1 MAFLKKLPKVKA
13 NLKDLYLKNELNNL
27 FKKVIKLPDNLNPYD
42 VREFCSRETTKIFSK
57 INYIIKGS
65 ENLPYEQNSIFIYN
79 HLNNPIDYSV
89 STNFQITLDSHFI
102 SSLILY
108 KYYNNAGNRVVRCS
122 LENELAHKNYYEKFD
137 YIRVFAE
144 RFIPKTMNYKQVK
157 EFNKGFYSHSI
168 DNLKKGVG
176 IIVSPE
182 GFSLKTE
189 ESPGIFKLGVFKL
202 ATIVKPEP
210 KIVPVVMA
218 NFDKLLSKSLYKCE
232 IMRPFKM
239 SDHGIYGPNDP
250 KLLSFIESFNGKYK
264 RWVKN
269 LIIEDLNF
277 ELEIQNLEK
286 SIENQKDLIDPIVFY
301 GSSTIRLWKGMKNDF
316 NGLNVINLGFG
327 GALIKDLSKNFSR
340 LFRKIKPSVIVLYL
354 GGNDLTLGYSAEKIV
369 KKIRKFLELVF
380 KNYPNIKII
389 NMSIKPSFERI
400 NDIKKIEKINSLM
413 TAESSRNKSLI
424 QLNFYEKI
432 INKGVINQSL
442 YLRDGL
448 HFNDLG
454 YKILVNEVKLAL
466 KNII

>member
-1 MAFLKKLPKVKA
+1 MKA

-42 VREFCSRETTKIFSK
+42 VRVFCSREITKVFSK

-79 HLNNPIDYSV
+79 HLNNPVDYSV

-157 EFNKGFYSHSI
+157 EFNKSFYSQSI

-202 ATIVKPEP
+202 ATMVKPEP

-218 NFDKLLSKSLYKCE
+218 NFDKLLSRSLYKCE
-232 IMRPFKM
+232 IMKPFKM
-239 SDHGIYGPNDP
+239 SDHGIYGPDDP

-301 GSSTIRLWKGMKNDF
+301 GSSTIRLWKGMKSDF
-316 NGLNVINLGFG
+316 NGLNVIKLGFG

-369 KKIRKFLELVF
+369 EKIKNFLELVF

-413 TAESSRNKSLI
+413 TAESSRNKGLI

>member
-42 VREFCSRETTKIFSK
+42 VREFCSREITKIFSK

-79 HLNNPIDYSV
+79 HLNNPVDYSV

-102 SSLILY
+102 SSQILY

-232 IMRPFKM
+232 IMKPFKM

-250 KLLSFIESFNGKYK
+250 KLLSFIEGFNDKYK

-354 GGNDLTLGYSAEKIV
+354 GGNDLTLGYSAEKVV
-369 KKIRKFLELVF
+369 KKIKKFLELVF

-413 TAESSRNKSLI
+413 TAESSRNKNLI

>member
-27 FKKVIKLPDNLNPYD
+27 FKKVIKLPDNLSPYD
-42 VREFCSRETTKIFSK
+42 VRVFCSREITKIFSK

-79 HLNNPIDYSV
+79 HLNNPLDYSV

-122 LENELAHKNYYEKFD
+122 LENESAHKYYYEKFD

-144 RFIPKTMNYKQVK
+144 RFIPKTMNYKRVK
-157 EFNKGFYSHSI
+157 EFNKGFYSQSI

-210 KIVPVVMA
+210 KIVPIVMA
-218 NFDKLLSKSLYKCE
+218 NFDKLFSKSLYKCE
-232 IMRPFKM
+232 IMKPFKM

-340 LFRKIKPSVIVLYL
+340 LFRKINPSVIVLYM

-369 KKIRKFLELVF
+369 EKIKNFLELVF

-400 NDIKKIEKINSLM
+400 NDIKKIEKINALM
-413 TAESSRNKSLI
+413 TTESFRNKSLI
-424 QLNFYEKI
+424 QLNFYDKI
-432 INKGVINQSL
+432 INKGVIKQSL

>member
-1 MAFLKKLPKVKA
+1 VKA

-232 IMRPFKM
+232 IMKPFKM

-369 KKIRKFLELVF
+369 KKIKKFLELVF

-413 TAESSRNKSLI
+413 TAESSRNKNLI

>member
-1 MAFLKKLPKVKA
+1 MKA

-232 IMRPFKM
+232 IMKPFKM
-239 SDHGIYGPNDP
+239 SDHGVYGPNDP

-264 RWVKN
+264 RWVKD

-301 GSSTIRLWKGMKNDF
+301 GSSTIRLWKEMKNDF

>member
-1 MAFLKKLPKVKA
+1 MKA

-157 EFNKGFYSHSI
+157 EFNKGFYSQSI

-210 KIVPVVMA
+210 KIVPIVMA
-218 NFDKLLSKSLYKCE
+218 NFDKLLSKTTYKCE
-232 IMRPFKM
+232 IMKPFRM
-239 SDHGIYGPNDP
+239 SDHGINDENDP
-250 KLLSFIESFNGKYK
+250 KLVDF
-264 RWVKN
+264 VN
-269 LIIEDLNF
+269 LTLTKKGEATRSTMIFYMLWF
-277 ELEIQNLEK
+277 EL
-286 SIENQKDLIDPIVFY
+286 
-301 GSSTIRLWKGMKNDF
+301 
-316 NGLNVINLGFG
+316 
-327 GALIKDLSKNFSR
+327 
-340 LFRKIKPSVIVLYL
+340 
-354 GGNDLTLGYSAEKIV
+354 
-369 KKIRKFLELVF
+369 
-380 KNYPNIKII
+380 
-389 NMSIKPSFERI
+389 
-400 NDIKKIEKINSLM
+400 
-413 TAESSRNKSLI
+413 
-424 QLNFYEKI
+424 
-432 INKGVINQSL
+432 GVVW
-442 YLRDGL
+442 G
-448 HFNDLG
+448 
-454 YKILVNEVKLAL
+454 
-466 KNII
+466 

>member
-1 MAFLKKLPKVKA
+1 MKA

-79 HLNNPIDYSV
+79 HLNNPVDYSV

-157 EFNKGFYSHSI
+157 EFNKSFYSQSI

-202 ATIVKPEP
+202 ATMVKPEP

-218 NFDKLLSKSLYKCE
+218 NFDKLLSKCLYKCE
-232 IMRPFKM
+232 IMKPFKM

-250 KLLSFIESFNGKYK
+250 KLLSFIEGFNDKYK

-369 KKIRKFLELVF
+369 KKIKKFLELVF

-413 TAESSRNKSLI
+413 TAESSRNKNLI

>member
-1 MAFLKKLPKVKA
+1 MKA

-42 VREFCSRETTKIFSK
+42 VRVFCSREITKIFSK

-232 IMRPFKM
+232 IMKPFKM

-250 KLLSFIESFNGKYK
+250 KLLSFIEGFNDKYK

-369 KKIRKFLELVF
+369 ERIKNFLELVF

-424 QLNFYEKI
+424 QLNFYQKI
-432 INKGVINQSL
+432 INKGIINQSL

>member
-1 MAFLKKLPKVKA
+1 MKA

-42 VREFCSRETTKIFSK
+42 VRVFCSLEITKIFSK

-79 HLNNPIDYSV
+79 HLNNPVDYSV

-144 RFIPKTMNYKQVK
+144 RFIPKTMNYKRVK
-157 EFNKGFYSHSI
+157 EFNKSFYSQSI

-202 ATIVKPEP
+202 ATMVKPEP

-232 IMRPFKM
+232 IMKPFKM
-239 SDHGIYGPNDP
+239 SDHGIYGPDDP

-301 GSSTIRLWKGMKNDF
+301 GSSTIRLWKGMKSDF

-327 GALIKDLSKNFSR
+327 GALIKDLSKNFLR
-340 LFRKIKPSVIVLYL
+340 LFRKIKPSVIILYL

-369 KKIRKFLELVF
+369 EKIKNFLELVF

-413 TAESSRNKSLI
+413 TAESSRNKGLI

-432 INKGVINQSL
+432 IDKGVINQSL

>member
-1 MAFLKKLPKVKA
+1 MKA

-232 IMRPFKM
+232 IMKPFKM

-250 KLLSFIESFNGKYK
+250 KLLSFIEGFNDKYK

-277 ELEIQNLEK
+277 EVEIQNLEK

-413 TAESSRNKSLI
+413 TAESSRNKNLI

>member
-1 MAFLKKLPKVKA
+1 MKA

-79 HLNNPIDYSV
+79 HLNNPVDYSV

-102 SSLILY
+102 SSQILY

-316 NGLNVINLGFG
+316 KGLNVINLGFG

-413 TAESSRNKSLI
+413 TAESSRNKNLI

>member
-1 MAFLKKLPKVKA
+1 MKA

-42 VREFCSRETTKIFSK
+42 VRVFCSLEITKIFSK

-79 HLNNPIDYSV
+79 HLNNPVDYSV

-144 RFIPKTMNYKQVK
+144 RFIPKTMNYKRVK
-157 EFNKGFYSHSI
+157 EFNKSFYSQSI

-202 ATIVKPEP
+202 ATMVKPEP

-218 NFDKLLSKSLYKCE
+218 NFDKLLSRSLYKCE
-232 IMRPFKM
+232 IMKPFKM
-239 SDHGIYGPNDP
+239 SDHGIYGPDDP

-301 GSSTIRLWKGMKNDF
+301 GSSTIRLWKGMKSDF

-340 LFRKIKPSVIVLYL
+340 LFRKINPSVIVLYL

-369 KKIRKFLELVF
+369 EKIKNFLELVF

-413 TAESSRNKSLI
+413 TAESSRNKGLI

>member
-232 IMRPFKM
+232 IMKPFKM

-250 KLLSFIESFNGKYK
+250 KLLSFIEGFNDKYK

-413 TAESSRNKSLI
+413 TAESSRNKNLI

>member
-1 MAFLKKLPKVKA
+1 MKA

-79 HLNNPIDYSV
+79 HLNNPVDYSV

-102 SSLILY
+102 SSQILY

-232 IMRPFKM
+232 IMKPFKM

-250 KLLSFIESFNGKYK
+250 KLLIFIESFNDKYK

-277 ELEIQNLEK
+277 EVEIQNLEK

-389 NMSIKPSFERI
+389 NMSIKPSFERL

-413 TAESSRNKSLI
+413 TAESSRNKNLI

>member
-1 MAFLKKLPKVKA
+1 MKA

-27 FKKVIKLPDNLNPYD
+27 FKRVIKLPDNLSPYD
-42 VREFCSRETTKIFSK
+42 VRVFCSHKIAKIFSK

-157 EFNKGFYSHSI
+157 EFNKGFYSQSI
-168 DNLKKGVG
+168 DNLKKGMG

-232 IMRPFKM
+232 IMKPFKM

-264 RWVKN
+264 KWVKD

-340 LFRKIKPSVIVLYL
+340 LFRKINPSVIVLYL

-413 TAESSRNKSLI
+413 TAESSINKNLI

>member
-1 MAFLKKLPKVKA
+1 MKA

-42 VREFCSRETTKIFSK
+42 VRVFCSREITKIFSK

-157 EFNKGFYSHSI
+157 EFNKGFYSQSI

-232 IMRPFKM
+232 IMKPFKM

-369 KKIRKFLELVF
+369 EKIKKFLELVF

-413 TAESSRNKSLI
+413 TAESSRNKNLI

>member
-1 MAFLKKLPKVKA
+1 MKA

-42 VREFCSRETTKIFSK
+42 VRVFCSHEITKIFSK

-79 HLNNPIDYSV
+79 HLNNPLDYSV

-157 EFNKGFYSHSI
+157 EFNKGFYSQSI

-232 IMRPFKM
+232 IMKPFKM

-413 TAESSRNKSLI
+413 TAESSRNKNLI

>member
-1 MAFLKKLPKVKA
+1 MKA

-413 TAESSRNKSLI
+413 TAESSRNKNLI

>member
-1 MAFLKKLPKVKA
+1 MKA

-27 FKKVIKLPDNLNPYD
+27 FKRVIKLPDNLSPYD
-42 VREFCSRETTKIFSK
+42 VRVFCSHKIAKIFSK

-157 EFNKGFYSHSI
+157 EFNKGFYSQSI
-168 DNLKKGVG
+168 DNLKKGMG

-232 IMRPFKM
+232 IMKPFKM

-340 LFRKIKPSVIVLYL
+340 LFRKINPSVIVLYL

-424 QLNFYEKI
+424 QLNFYDKI

>member
-1 MAFLKKLPKVKA
+1 MKA

-79 HLNNPIDYSV
+79 HLNNPVDYSV

-232 IMRPFKM
+232 IMKPFKM

-250 KLLSFIESFNGKYK
+250 KLLSFIEGFNDKYK

-369 KKIRKFLELVF
+369 EKIKNFLELVF

-413 TAESSRNKSLI
+413 TEESSRNKSLI

>member
-1 MAFLKKLPKVKA
+1 MKA

-79 HLNNPIDYSV
+79 HLNNPVDYSV

-250 KLLSFIESFNGKYK
+250 KLLSFIEGFNDKYK

-454 YKILVNEVKLAL
+454 YKILVNEVRLAL
-466 KNII
+466 KSII

>member
-1 MAFLKKLPKVKA
+1 MKA

-42 VREFCSRETTKIFSK
+42 VRVFCSREITKIFSK

-157 EFNKGFYSHSI
+157 EFNKGFYSQSI

-232 IMRPFKM
+232 IMKPFKM

-264 RWVKN
+264 KWVKD

-340 LFRKIKPSVIVLYL
+340 LFMKIKPSVIVLYL

-369 KKIRKFLELVF
+369 EKIKNFLELVF

>member
-42 VREFCSRETTKIFSK
+42 VRVFCSREITKIFSK

-65 ENLPYEQNSIFIYN
+65 ENLPCEQNSIFIYN
-79 HLNNPIDYSV
+79 HLNNPLDYSV

-102 SSLILY
+102 SSQILY

-157 EFNKGFYSHSI
+157 EFNKGFYSQSI

-232 IMRPFKM
+232 IMKPFKM

-250 KLLSFIESFNGKYK
+250 KLLSFIEGFNDKYK

>member
-1 MAFLKKLPKVKA
+1 MKA
-13 NLKDLYLKNELNNL
+13 NLKDLQLKNELNNL

-42 VREFCSRETTKIFSK
+42 VRVFCSRQIIKIFSK

-65 ENLPYEQNSIFIYN
+65 ENLPYDQNSIFIYN

-157 EFNKGFYSHSI
+157 EFNKGFYSQSI

-232 IMRPFKM
+232 IMKPFKM

-369 KKIRKFLELVF
+369 EKIKNFLELVF

>member
-1 MAFLKKLPKVKA
+1 MKA

-42 VREFCSRETTKIFSK
+42 VRVFCSLEITKIFSK

-79 HLNNPIDYSV
+79 HLNNPVDYSV

-157 EFNKGFYSHSI
+157 EFNKSFYSQSI

-202 ATIVKPEP
+202 ATMVKPEP

-218 NFDKLLSKSLYKCE
+218 NFDKLLSRSLYKCE
-232 IMRPFKM
+232 IMKPFKM
-239 SDHGIYGPNDP
+239 SDHGIYGPDDP

-340 LFRKIKPSVIVLYL
+340 LFRKINPSVVVLYL

>member
-1 MAFLKKLPKVKA
+1 MKA

-250 KLLSFIESFNGKYK
+250 KLLSFIESFNAKYK

-354 GGNDLTLGYSAEKIV
+354 GGNDLTLGYSAEKVV
-369 KKIRKFLELVF
+369 KKIKKFLELVF

-454 YKILVNEVKLAL
+454 YKILVNEVRLAL
-466 KNII
+466 KSII

>member
-1 MAFLKKLPKVKA
+1 VKA

-232 IMRPFKM
+232 IMKPFKM

-250 KLLSFIESFNGKYK
+250 KLLSFIEGFNDKYK

-413 TAESSRNKSLI
+413 TAESSRNKNLI

>member
-1 MAFLKKLPKVKA
+1 MKA

-157 EFNKGFYSHSI
+157 EFNKGFYSQSI

-354 GGNDLTLGYSAEKIV
+354 GGNDLTLGYSAEKVV
-369 KKIRKFLELVF
+369 KKIKKFLELVF

-413 TAESSRNKSLI
+413 TAESSRNKNLI

>member
-1 MAFLKKLPKVKA
+1 MKA

-79 HLNNPIDYSV
+79 HLNNPVDYSV

-102 SSLILY
+102 SSQILY

-157 EFNKGFYSHSI
+157 EFNKGFYSQSI

-454 YKILVNEVKLAL
+454 YKILVNEVRLAL
-466 KNII
+466 KSII

>member
-1 MAFLKKLPKVKA
+1 MKA

-42 VREFCSRETTKIFSK
+42 VRVFCSREITKIFSK

-79 HLNNPIDYSV
+79 HLNNPLDYSV

-108 KYYNNAGNRVVRCS
+108 KYYNNSGNRVVRCS

-157 EFNKGFYSHSI
+157 EFNKGFYSQSI

-232 IMRPFKM
+232 IMKPFKM

-250 KLLSFIESFNGKYK
+250 KLLSFIEGFNDKYK

-369 KKIRKFLELVF
+369 EKIKNFLELVF

-413 TAESSRNKSLI
+413 TAESSRNKNLI

>member
-1 MAFLKKLPKVKA
+1 MKA
-13 NLKDLYLKNELNNL
+13 SLKDLYLKNELNNL

-42 VREFCSRETTKIFSK
+42 VGVFCSREITKIFSK

-79 HLNNPIDYSV
+79 HLNNPVDYSV

-202 ATIVKPEP
+202 ATMVKPEP

-232 IMRPFKM
+232 IMKPFKM
-239 SDHGIYGPNDP
+239 SDHGIYGPDDP

-340 LFRKIKPSVIVLYL
+340 LFKKINPSVIVLYL
-354 GGNDLTLGYSAEKIV
+354 GGNDLALGYSAEKIV
-369 KKIRKFLELVF
+369 EKIKNFLELVF

>member
-1 MAFLKKLPKVKA
+1 MKA

-42 VREFCSRETTKIFSK
+42 VRVFCSREITKIFSK

-79 HLNNPIDYSV
+79 HLNNPVDYSV

-157 EFNKGFYSHSI
+157 EFNKSFYSQSI

-202 ATIVKPEP
+202 ATMVKPEP

-232 IMRPFKM
+232 IMKPFKM

-250 KLLSFIESFNGKYK
+250 KLLSFIESFNAKYK

-340 LFRKIKPSVIVLYL
+340 LFREIKPSVIVLYL

-369 KKIRKFLELVF
+369 EKIKNFLELVF

-413 TAESSRNKSLI
+413 TAESSRNKGLI

>member
-1 MAFLKKLPKVKA
+1 MKA

-27 FKKVIKLPDNLNPYD
+27 FKKVIKLPENLNPYD
-42 VREFCSRETTKIFSK
+42 VRVFCSREITKIFSK

-354 GGNDLTLGYSAEKIV
+354 GGNDLTLGYSAEKVV
-369 KKIRKFLELVF
+369 KKIKKFLELVF

-413 TAESSRNKSLI
+413 TAESSRNKGLI

>member
-1 MAFLKKLPKVKA
+1 MAFLKKLPKVKV

-232 IMRPFKM
+232 IMKPFKM

-250 KLLSFIESFNGKYK
+250 KLLSFIEGFNDKYK

-354 GGNDLTLGYSAEKIV
+354 GGNDLTLGYSAEKVV
-369 KKIRKFLELVF
+369 KKIKKFLELVF

-413 TAESSRNKSLI
+413 TAESSRNKNLI